1 MKASTQSLF
10 NDVLTHSYANIA
22 TLPLDSSDR
31 TAMHLIY
38 VLADQYLV
46 IHPLVKSTEIKFYVN
61 DEIKTF
67 YAVRQWQ
74 KDHDSILFLL
84 LLALGSKPYD
94 AVTKYNFHRF
104 KIYFPNAFTEAQ
116 LTHPK
121 IIELLNRI
129 PDNKQQ
135 YPFLDLM
142 KGIWF
147 TLLKDYPKAKSHL
160 KNVVHPERKKLALYY
175 QAIIDLAQGNF
186 SDLKTK
192 LIELK
197 KQPLKIDIQSFIDQA
212 EKTMH
217 DFDHLD
223 FFQDIKTIY
232 DADKIEAYIEKV
244 FDLSIWK
251 KADSKT
257 KTMVK
262 NAFYLTSRMSRLLD
276 GGTIQDYSS
285 FALPFVKAYEHECYK
300 LFFRDFIKYLIKE
313 GVSPASSIP
322 PHSKKRRYIS
332 IVDFDQEPLQYQAL
346 IPENFSIGTIPFILD
361 ISHKLAKEEQ
371 DHIDPTGLAI
381 APHFEA
387 YWNKRT
393 ASLPLNGQG
402 KGKLIAIAQHA
413 FIISKLRN
421 KITHAETLTLDEFK
435 EIVSLVLENRQ
446 LQELMMINGGS
457 N

>member
-10 NDVLTHSYANIA
+10 HDVLTHQYNNIA
-22 TLPLDSSDR
+22 TLPVDGTDR

-38 VLADQYLV
+38 VLADQHLV
-46 IHPLVKSTEIKFYVN
+46 THPLVKSTELKNYVNEEIKKFY
-61 DEIKTF
+61 TLH
-67 YAVRQWQ
+67 QWQ

-84 LLALGSKPYD
+84 LLALGNKPFD
-94 AVTKYNFHRF
+94 TVTKYHFHRF
-104 KIYFPNAFTEAQ
+104 KIYFPNAFLEAQ

-121 IIELLNRI
+121 IVELLNHI

-135 YPFLDLM
+135 YPFLDLL

-160 KNVVHPERKKLALYY
+160 KNVIHPERKKLALYY
-175 QAIIDLAQGNF
+175 QAIIDLAQGNLL
-186 SDLKTK
+186 DLKTK
-192 LIELK
+192 IEGLK
-197 KQPLKIDIQSFIDQA
+197 KQPPMVDIQSFIAQA

-217 DFDHLD
+217 DYHHLD
-223 FFQDIKTIY
+223 FFQDIKSIY
-232 DADKIEAYIEKV
+232 DADKIQAYIEKV
-244 FDLSIWK
+244 FDSSMWK

-276 GGTIQDYSS
+276 EGTIEDYSS

-313 GVSPASSIP
+313 GISPHLSTP
-322 PHSKKRRYIS
+322 PHSKKRGYIS
-332 IVDFDQEPLQYQAL
+332 IVDYDQDPIQYQAL
-346 IPENFSIGTIPFILD
+346 LPENFSIGTIPFILD

-371 DHIDPTGLAI
+371 AKIDPTGLAI
-381 APHFEA
+381 APLFET

-393 ASLPLNGQG
+393 TSLTLNGQG
-402 KGKLIAIAQHA
+402 KGKLITIAQHA
-413 FIISKLRN
+413 FTISKLRN
-421 KITHAETLTLDEFK
+421 KMTHAETLTLEEFK
-435 EIVSLVLENRQ
+435 AIVSLILENRQ

>member
-10 NDVLTHSYANIA
+10 HDVLTHQFTRIA
-22 TLPLDSSDR
+22 TLPVDSTDR
-31 TAMHLIY
+31 TAMNLIY

-46 IHPLVKSTEIKFYVN
+46 IHPLVKSTEIKNYVN
-61 DEIKTF
+61 DEIKNF
-67 YAVRQWQ
+67 YAIRQWQ

-84 LLALGSKPYD
+84 LLALGNKPYD
-94 AVTKYNFHRF
+94 AITKYNFHRF

-116 LTHPK
+116 LTNPK
-121 IIELLNRI
+121 VIELLNRI

-160 KNVVHPERKKLALYY
+160 KNVIQPERKKLALYY

-186 SDLKTK
+186 LDLKTK
-192 LIELK
+192 IEELK
-197 KQPLKIDIQSFIDQA
+197 KIPPMIDIQSFLEQA
-212 EKTMH
+212 EKTMYA
-217 DFDHLD
+217 FYHLD

-232 DADKIEAYIEKV
+232 DADKIQSYIEKV
-244 FDLSIWK
+244 FDLNMWK
-251 KADSKT
+251 KADPKT

-276 GGTIQDYSS
+276 EGTIQDYSS

-300 LFFRDFIKYLIKE
+300 LFFRDFIKYLVKE
-313 GVSPASSIP
+313 NITPSASIP
-322 PHSKKRRYIS
+322 PHSKKRRYMT
-332 IVDFDQEPLQYQAL
+332 IVDFDQDPLQYQEL

-361 ISHKLAKEEQ
+361 ISHKLAKQEQ
-371 DHIDPTGLAI
+371 EKIDPTGLAI
-381 APHFEA
+381 APHFET

-393 ASLPLNGQG
+393 SSLPINGQG
-402 KGKLIAIAQHA
+402 KGKLIEIAQHA
-413 FIISKLRN
+413 FTISKLRN
-421 KITHAETLTLDEFK
+421 KITHAEMLTFDEFK
-435 EIVSLVLENRQ
+435 EIVSLILENRQ

>member
-10 NDVLTHSYANIA
+10 HDVLTHQFPRIA
-22 TLPLDSSDR
+22 TLPVDSTDR
-31 TAMHLIY
+31 TAMNIIY

-46 IHPLVKSTEIKFYVN
+46 IHPFVKSTEIKLYIQDN
-61 DEIKTF
+61 IKTF
-67 YAVRQWQ
+67 YAVRQWN

-84 LLALGSKPYD
+84 LLALGTKPFD
-94 AVTKYNFHRF
+94 TITKYNFHRF
-104 KIYFPNAFTEAQ
+104 KIYFPNAFTDAQ
-116 LTHPK
+116 LTNPK

-160 KNVVHPERKKLALYY
+160 KNVINPERKKLALYY

-186 SDLKTK
+186 LDLKAK

-197 KQPLKIDIQSFIDQA
+197 KQPLTIDIQSFIEQA
-212 EKTMH
+212 ETTMH
-217 DFDHLD
+217 DFQHLD
-223 FFQDIKTIY
+223 FFSDIKTIY
-232 DADKIEAYIEKV
+232 DADKIQTYIEKV
-244 FDLSIWK
+244 FDLNIWK
-251 KADSKT
+251 KADPKT

-276 GGTIQDYSS
+276 EGTIQDYSS

-300 LFFRDFIKYLIKE
+300 LFFRDFIKYLLKE
-313 GVSPASSIP
+313 GISPSASIP
-322 PHSKKRRYIS
+322 PHSKKRRYIT

-361 ISHKLAKEEQ
+361 ISHKLAKQEQ
-371 DHIDPTGLAI
+371 EQMDPTGLAI
-381 APHFEA
+381 APHFET

-402 KGKLIAIAQHA
+402 KGKLIEIAQHA
-413 FIISKLRN
+413 FTISKLRN

-435 EIVSLVLENRQ
+435 DIVSLILENRQ
-446 LQELMMINGGS
+446 LQELMMINGGT

>member
-10 NDVLTHSYANIA
+10 HDVLTHQFTRIA
-22 TLPLDSSDR
+22 TLPVDSTDR
-31 TAMHLIY
+31 TAMNLIY

-46 IHPLVKSTEIKFYVN
+46 IHPFIKSTEIKNYVN
-61 DEIKTF
+61 DEIKNF
-67 YAVRQWQ
+67 YGIRQWQ

-84 LLALGSKPYD
+84 LLALGNKPYD
-94 AVTKYNFHRF
+94 AITKYNFHRF

-116 LTHPK
+116 LTNPK
-121 IIELLNRI
+121 VIELLNRI

-160 KNVVHPERKKLALYY
+160 KNVIHPERKKLALYY

-186 SDLKTK
+186 LDLKTK
-192 LIELK
+192 IEELK
-197 KQPLKIDIQSFIDQA
+197 KIPPMIDIQSFLEQA
-212 EKTMH
+212 EKTMYA
-217 DFDHLD
+217 FYHLD

-232 DADKIEAYIEKV
+232 DADKIQSYIEKV
-244 FDLSIWK
+244 FDLNMWK
-251 KADSKT
+251 KADPKT

-276 GGTIQDYSS
+276 EGTIQDYSS

-300 LFFRDFIKYLIKE
+300 LFFRDFIKYLVKE
-313 GVSPASSIP
+313 NITPSASIP
-322 PHSKKRRYIS
+322 PHSKKRRYMT
-332 IVDFDQEPLQYQAL
+332 IVDFDQDPLQYQEL
-346 IPENFSIGTIPFILD
+346 MPENFSIGTIPFILD
-361 ISHKLAKEEQ
+361 ISHKLAKQEQ
-371 DHIDPTGLAI
+371 EKIDPTGLAI
-381 APHFEA
+381 APHFET

-393 ASLPLNGQG
+393 SSLPINGQG
-402 KGKLIAIAQHA
+402 KGKLIEIAQHA
-413 FIISKLRN
+413 FTISKLRN
-421 KITHAETLTLDEFK
+421 KITHAEMLTFDEFK
-435 EIVSLVLENRQ
+435 EIVSLILENRQ

>member
-10 NDVLTHSYANIA
+10 HDVLTHQFTRIA
-22 TLPLDSSDR
+22 TLPVDSTDR
-31 TAMHLIY
+31 TAMNLIY

-46 IHPLVKSTEIKFYVN
+46 IHPFIKSTEIKNYVN
-61 DEIKTF
+61 DEIKNF
-67 YAVRQWQ
+67 YAIRQWQ

-84 LLALGSKPYD
+84 LLALGNKPYD
-94 AVTKYNFHRF
+94 AITKYNFHRF

-116 LTHPK
+116 LTNPK
-121 IIELLNRI
+121 VIELLNRI

-160 KNVVHPERKKLALYY
+160 KNVIHPERKKLALYY

-186 SDLKTK
+186 LDLKTK
-192 LIELK
+192 IDELK
-197 KQPLKIDIQSFIDQA
+197 KNPPLIDIQSFIDQA

-217 DFDHLD
+217 AFYHLD

-232 DADKIEAYIEKV
+232 DADKIQSYIEKV
-244 FDLSIWK
+244 FDLNMWK
-251 KADSKT
+251 KADPKT

-276 GGTIQDYSS
+276 EGTIQDYSS

-300 LFFRDFIKYLIKE
+300 LFFRDFIKYLVKE
-313 GVSPASSIP
+313 NITPSASIP
-322 PHSKKRRYIS
+322 PHSKKRRYMT
-332 IVDFDQEPLQYQAL
+332 IVDFDQDPLQYQEL
-346 IPENFSIGTIPFILD
+346 MPENFSIGTIPFILD
-361 ISHKLAKEEQ
+361 ISHKLAKQEQ
-371 DHIDPTGLAI
+371 EKIDPTGLAI
-381 APHFEA
+381 APHFET

-393 ASLPLNGQG
+393 GSLPLNGQG
-402 KGKLIAIAQHA
+402 KGKLIEIAQHA
-413 FIISKLRN
+413 FTISKLRN
-421 KITHAETLTLDEFK
+421 KITHAEMLTFDEFK

>member
-10 NDVLTHSYANIA
+10 HDVLTHQFTRIA
-22 TLPLDSSDR
+22 TLPVDSTDR
-31 TAMHLIY
+31 TAMNLIY

-46 IHPLVKSTEIKFYVN
+46 IHPLVKSTEIKNYVN
-61 DEIKTF
+61 DEIKNF
-67 YAVRQWQ
+67 YGIRQWQ

-84 LLALGSKPYD
+84 LLALGNKPYD
-94 AVTKYNFHRF
+94 AITKYNFHRF

-116 LTHPK
+116 LTNPK
-121 IIELLNRI
+121 VIELLNRI

-160 KNVVHPERKKLALYY
+160 KNVIHPERKKLALYY

-186 SDLKTK
+186 LDLKTK
-192 LIELK
+192 IEELK
-197 KQPLKIDIQSFIDQA
+197 KNPPMIDIQSFIDQA

-217 DFDHLD
+217 AFYHLD
-223 FFQDIKTIY
+223 FFEDIKTIY
-232 DADKIEAYIEKV
+232 DADKIQSYIEKV
-244 FDLSIWK
+244 FDLNMWK
-251 KADSKT
+251 NADPKT

-262 NAFYLTSRMSRLLD
+262 NSFYLTSRMSRLLD
-276 GGTIQDYSS
+276 EGTIQDYSS

-300 LFFRDFIKYLIKE
+300 LFFRDFIKYLVKE
-313 GVSPASSIP
+313 NITPSASIP
-322 PHSKKRRYIS
+322 PHSKKRRYMT
-332 IVDFDQEPLQYQAL
+332 IVDFDQEPLQYQEL

-361 ISHKLAKEEQ
+361 ISHKLAKQEQ
-371 DHIDPTGLAI
+371 EKIDPTGLAI
-381 APHFEA
+381 APHFET

-393 ASLPLNGQG
+393 VSLPLNGQG
-402 KGKLIAIAQHA
+402 KGKLIEIAQHA
-413 FIISKLRN
+413 FTISKLRN
-421 KITHAETLTLDEFK
+421 KITHAEMLTFDEFK
-435 EIVSLVLENRQ
+435 EIVSLILENRQ